1 MSSPVQPSDG
11 PPEFFDTA
19 GKWLAAR
26 CQLTSRDRERVKTA
40 TRLGEPVSDPRLKEA
55 VCGLASEILG
65 NGLRLPGIAF
75 SYAIGATTGVIGIV
89 LLVIAPST
97 SGHPGRH
104 PAPLIGLAVLAFI
117 SVPVYCLWHPWHA
130 RRNTEKA
137 LRVNSRSE
145 E

>member
-1 MSSPVQPSDG
+1 MTSPVRRPDA

-26 CQLTSRDRERVKTA
+26 YQLTTQDRERVKTA
-40 TRLGEPVSDPRLKEA
+40 TRVGEPVSEPRLKEA
-55 VCGLASEILG
+55 VRGLASEILG
-65 NGLRLPGIAF
+65 KRLRVPGVAF
-75 SYAIGATTGVIGIV
+75 SYTMGAAAGVVGIV
-89 LLVIAPST
+89 LLVIALTT

-104 PAPLIGLAVLAFI
+104 PAPLIGLAVFAFI
-117 SVPVYCLWHPWHA
+117 SVPLYCLWHPKLA
-130 RRNTEKA
+130 RRRVEKA